1 MRTISL
7 LYALSKSK
15 TSRHALK
22 KSRAD
27 ILIHK
32 AKLPAVPVRIC
43 RTQST
48 IPAGESHA
56 KMATNPEA
64 VRLHGPPRSIYT
76 KFLDDLTSLLWS
88 ILIPVRM

>member
-56 KMATNPEA
+56 KIGNKPGSGKASWPT
-64 VRLHGPPRSIYT
+64 T
-76 KFLDDLTSLLWS
+76 LDSHE
-88 ILIPVRM
+88 IFR